1 MVKADIILRI
11 MEECD
16 LNRKKSEESLESIL
30 ENIKQTLKKGETV
43 VLKKF
48 GRFRILNKAAREG
61 RNPKTGE
68 AAHISARKT
77 ISFKKSKILLKK
89 INEIDK

>member
-30 ENIKQTLKKGETV
+30 EN
-43 VLKKF
+43 
-48 GRFRILNKAAREG
+48 
-61 RNPKTGE
+61 
-68 AAHISARKT
+68 
-77 ISFKKSKILLKK
+77 
-89 INEIDK
+89 